1 MLPFFK
7 GAVAQLVEHHVRN
20 VGVTSSSLVRSTIL
34 RSAPYGLSYGWS
46 TTKSSGLSDISFRV
60 NSGLPQHQFAD
71 EGANQDANRHS
82 GEYFQACM
90 T

>member
-1 MLPFFK
+1 
-7 GAVAQLVEHHVRN
+7 
-20 VGVTSSSLVRSTIL
+20 
-34 RSAPYGLSYGWS
+34 LSYGWS
-46 TTKSSGLSDISFRV
+46 TTKNSGLSDISFRV